1 MLRIDSA
8 IRNAHNC
15 AGKIMARYSRIGI
28 HLLAT
33 LLTFVATV
41 AQAQSPSRLE
51 KMMGSERFK
60 QAGLDQQSAAQL
72 QVLQDWIVA
81 HGEELAEVQPA
92 SEAAS
97 ASSAANKSNRG
108 WFGGGTTTRKA
119 DAPSSTVISK
129 IDGEFTG
136 WRGST
141 TLQLENGQQWRI
153 KDGSSLSVRS
163 PLDRPQVTV
172 TPGMIGGWYLKVKG
186 YNTSALVE
194 PAN

>member
-1 MLRIDSA
+1 M
-8 IRNAHNC
+8 
-15 AGKIMARYSRIGI
+15 AGYSRTGTY
-28 HLLAT
+28 LLAT
-33 LLTFVATV
+33 LLVVVAAA
-41 AQAQSPSRLE
+41 AQAQQPSRLE
-51 KMMGSERFK
+51 QMMGSQRFK

-81 HGEELAEVQPA
+81 HGDDLAEVQPA

-97 ASSAANKSNRG
+97 ASSAATTSKRG
-108 WFGGGTTTRKA
+108 WFGGSGKPSKKA

-153 KDGSSLSVRS
+153 KDGSSLSIRS
-163 PLDRPQVTV
+163 PLVHPQVTI

>member
-1 MLRIDSA
+1 MFGHPCRSS
-8 IRNAHNC
+8 
-15 AGKIMARYSRIGI
+15 GTV
-28 HLLAT
+28 LLVVFIA
-33 LLTFVATV
+33 LVATT
-41 AQAQSPSRLE
+41 ASAQSPSRLE
-51 KMMGSERFK
+51 QIMGSERFK
-60 QAGLDQQSAAQL
+60 QAGLEQQSAAQL
-72 QVLQDWIVA
+72 RVLQDWIVA
-81 HGEELAEVQPA
+81 HGDELATAQAP

-97 ASSAANKSNRG
+97 ATSAATTTKRG
-108 WFGGGTTTRKA
+108 WFGGSGKA
-119 DAPSSTVISK
+119 AKKAGEPSSTVISK

-153 KDGSSLSVRS
+153 KDGSSLSVRN

>member
-1 MLRIDSA
+1 
-8 IRNAHNC
+8 
-15 AGKIMARYSRIGI
+15 MARYARIGMC
-28 HLLAT
+28 LLVTVLAV
-33 LLTFVATV
+33 VATV
-41 AQAQSPSRLE
+41 AQAQQPSRLE
-51 KMMGSERFK
+51 QMMGSERFK

-72 QVLQDWIVA
+72 QILQDWIVA
-81 HGEELAEVQPA
+81 HGEDLAEVQPA

-97 ASSAANKSNRG
+97 ASSAATTSKRG
-108 WFGGGTTTRKA
+108 WFGGSGKPTRK
-119 DAPSSTVISK
+119 DDGPSSTVISK

-153 KDGSSLSVRS
+153 KDGSSLLVRN
-163 PLDRPQVTV
+163 PLDRPQVTI

>member
-1 MLRIDSA
+1 MVRD
-8 IRNAHNC
+8 
-15 AGKIMARYSRIGI
+15 SRIGMY
-28 HLLAT
+28 LLAT
-33 LLTFVATV
+33 VLAVVATV
-41 AQAQSPSRLE
+41 AQAQQPSRLE
-51 KMMGSERFK
+51 QMMGSERFK
-60 QAGLDQQSAAQL
+60 AAGLEQQSPAQL
-72 QVLQDWIVA
+72 QVIQDWIVA
-81 HGEELAEVQPA
+81 HGVELAETQPA

-97 ASSAANKSNRG
+97 ASSAASTSRRG
-108 WFGGGTTTRKA
+108 WFGGGSTTKKA
-119 DAPSSTVISK
+119 DGPSSTVISK

-153 KDGSSLSVRS
+153 KDGSSLSIRS
-163 PLDRPQVTV
+163 PLDRPQVTI